1 MDEYMMQRIEKAI
14 IGMIIGAV
22 PVIACFLAGWWI
34 SISLVSESRIFQ
46 YALTGLLLGI
56 LVDVIFL
63 RNWVRHAYTMK
74 LWVWM
79 GIYGFYSIGMFGFF
93 MGFPVFNVML
103 ALPAGVFV
111 GRWLTHRSVDPARMR
126 KAAQQTA
133 VFTTSVL
140 GLVCIASAS
149 IALLD
154 PSVALDLQGMLGLP
168 FPVTPVMILGI
179 ILSGGTLL
187 LAIGWWL
194 TVESVKRVYQFGR
207 PSRSLGA

>member
-1 MDEYMMQRIEKAI
+1 MQKIEKVI
-14 IGMIIGAV
+14 IGIIIGAV
-22 PVIACFLAGWWI
+22 PVFACFLAGWWI
-34 SISLVSESRIFQ
+34 SIPLVSESRIFQ
-46 YALTGLLLGI
+46 YALTGLLLGTLI
-56 LVDVIFL
+56 DVIFL

-93 MGFPVFNVML
+93 MGFPVFHVIL
-103 ALPAGVFV
+103 ALPAGVFI
-111 GRWLTHRSVDPARMR
+111 GRWLTHRSADPTRMQ

-154 PSVALDLQGMLGLP
+154 PSLAFDLQGMLGLP
-168 FPVTPVMILGI
+168 FPATSVMILGI

-207 PSRSLGA
+207 PSRSLSA

>member
-1 MDEYMMQRIEKAI
+1 MDEHRMQRMENVI
-14 IGMIIGAV
+14 IGMLIGAV
-22 PVIACFLAGWWI
+22 PLIACFLAGWWI
-34 SISLVSESRIFQ
+34 SIPFVSESRIFQ
-46 YALTGLLLGI
+46 YALTGLLLGTLI
-56 LVDVIFL
+56 DVIFL
-63 RNWVRHAYTMK
+63 RKWVRHTYTMK

-79 GIYGFYSIGMFGFF
+79 GIYGFYAIVLFGFF
-93 MGFPVFNVML
+93 MGFPVFHVLL
-103 ALPAGVFV
+103 AVPAGVFV

-126 KAAQQTA
+126 KAAQHTA
-133 VFTTSVL
+133 VFTTSIL
-140 GLVCIASAS
+140 GLVCIASAA

-154 PSVALDLQGMLGLP
+154 PSVAFDLQGMLGLP

>member
-1 MDEYMMQRIEKAI
+1 MEEYMMQKIENVI
-14 IGMIIGAV
+14 IGIIIGAV

-34 SISLVSESRIFQ
+34 SIPLVPESRIFQ
-46 YALTGLLLGI
+46 YALAGFLLGI
-56 LVDVIFL
+56 LIDVIFL

-93 MGFPVFNVML
+93 MGFPVFHVLL

-111 GRWLTHRSVDPARMR
+111 GRWLTHKSVDPARMR

-140 GLVCIASAS
+140 GLMCITSAS

-154 PSVALDLQGMLGLP
+154 PSVAFDLQGMLGLP
-168 FPVTPVMILGI
+168 FPATSVMILGI

-194 TVESVKRVYQFGR
+194 TVKFVKRVYQFGC
-207 PSRSLGA
+207 PSKSLSA

>member
-1 MDEYMMQRIEKAI
+1 MEEHMMQKIENVI
-14 IGMIIGAV
+14 IGIIIGAV
-22 PVIACFLAGWWI
+22 PIIACFLAGWWI
-34 SISLVSESRIFQ
+34 SIPLVPESRIFQ
-46 YALTGLLLGI
+46 YALAGFLLGTLI
-56 LVDVIFL
+56 DVIFL

-93 MGFPVFNVML
+93 MGFPVFQVIL

-111 GRWLTHRSVDPARMR
+111 GRWLTHRSEDTARMK
-126 KAAQQTA
+126 KAAQKTA

-140 GLVCIASAS
+140 GMVCIASAS

-154 PSVALDLQGMLGLP
+154 PSVAFDLQGMLGLP
-168 FPVTPVMILGI
+168 FPATSVMILGI

-194 TVESVKRVYQFGR
+194 TVESVKRVYQFGC
-207 PSRSLGA
+207 PSKSLSA

>member
-1 MDEYMMQRIEKAI
+1 MMQKIENVI
-14 IGMIIGAV
+14 IGIIIGAV

-34 SISLVSESRIFQ
+34 SIPLVPESRIFQ
-46 YALTGLLLGI
+46 YALAGFLLGI
-56 LVDVIFL
+56 LIDVIFL

-93 MGFPVFNVML
+93 MGFPVFHVIL

-111 GRWLTHRSVDPARMR
+111 GRWLTHRSVDPARMK

-154 PSVALDLQGMLGLP
+154 PSVAFDLQGMLGLP
-168 FPVTPVMILGI
+168 FPATSVMILGI

-194 TVESVKRVYQFGR
+194 TVESVKRVYQFGC
-207 PSRSLGA
+207 PSKSLSA

>member
-1 MDEYMMQRIEKAI
+1 MMQKIENVI
-14 IGMIIGAV
+14 IGIIIGAV
-22 PVIACFLAGWWI
+22 PIIACFLAGWWI
-34 SISLVSESRIFQ
+34 SIPLVPESRIFQ
-46 YALTGLLLGI
+46 YALAGFLLGTLI
-56 LVDVIFL
+56 DVIFL

-79 GIYGFYSIGMFGFF
+79 GIYGFYSIGIFGFF
-93 MGFPVFNVML
+93 MGFPVFQVML

-111 GRWLTHRSVDPARMR
+111 GRWLTHRNVDPARMR

-149 IALLD
+149 IALQV
-154 PSVALDLQGMLGLP
+154 PSVAFDLQGMLGLP
-168 FPVTPVMILGI
+168 FPATSVMIFGI

-187 LAIGWWL
+187 LAVGWWL
-194 TVESVKRVYQFGR
+194 TVESVKRVYQFGC
-207 PSRSLGA
+207 PSKSLSA

>member
-1 MDEYMMQRIEKAI
+1 MEEYMMQKVEKVI
-14 IGMIIGAV
+14 IGIVIGAV

-34 SISLVSESRIFQ
+34 SIPLVSEARIFQ
-46 YALTGLLLGI
+46 YALTGLLLGTLI
-56 LVDVIFL
+56 DVIFL

-93 MGFPVFNVML
+93 MGFPVFHVML

-126 KAAQQTA
+126 KTTQQTA
-133 VFTTSVL
+133 VFTTSIL

-154 PSVALDLQGMLGLP
+154 PSVAFDLQGMLGLP
-168 FPVTPVMILGI
+168 FPVTPVMILVI

-207 PSRSLGA
+207 PSRSLSA

>member
-1 MDEYMMQRIEKAI
+1 MMHKTEKVI
-14 IGMIIGAV
+14 IGIIIGAV
-22 PVIACFLAGWWI
+22 PVIACFLAGLWI
-34 SISLVSESRIFQ
+34 SIPLVSESRIFQ
-46 YALTGLLLGI
+46 YALTGLLLGTLI
-56 LVDVIFL
+56 DVIFL

-93 MGFPVFNVML
+93 MGIPVFHVML

-111 GRWLTHRSVDPARMR
+111 GRWLTHRGVDPARMR

-154 PSVALDLQGMLGLP
+154 PSVAFDLQGMLGLP
-168 FPVTPVMILGI
+168 FPATTVMILGI

-207 PSRSLGA
+207 PSRSLSA